1 MLRAASRPA
10 ADDPVLPGWLK
21 TSRHSEIIM
30 KPFSTGIVILALL
43 PLALSAHAAN
53 LPVPTKAPLAPAAP
67 LVASPDW
74 SGFYAGFNGG
84 IANEKGVLVGGQIGY
99 NFQTGPAV
107 FGIEADYDS
116 TWANV
121 AAPDLGTV
129 RGRIGYAFNQIMP
142 YVTGGWAFGDHDSS
156 GYAIGG
162 GLEYRILPALSV
174 KAEYLHVE
182 LDHPDD
188 IVRAGINFHFNSLG
202 LFSPIGSPIA
212 TRY

>member
-1 MLRAASRPA
+1 MPVSTAASLMRRASWSAARSATISRPGRPCSA
-10 ADDPVLPGWLK
+10 
-21 TSRHSEIIM
+21 S
-30 KPFSTGIVILALL
+30 KPTTI
-43 PLALSAHAAN
+43 
-53 LPVPTKAPLAPAAP
+53 
-67 LVASPDW
+67 
-74 SGFYAGFNGG
+74 
-84 IANEKGVLVGGQIGY
+84 
-99 NFQTGPAV
+99 
-107 FGIEADYDS
+107 S

-142 YVTGGWAFGDHDSS
+142 YVTGGWAYGDHDSS

-162 GLEYRILPALSV
+162 GFEYRILPTLSV